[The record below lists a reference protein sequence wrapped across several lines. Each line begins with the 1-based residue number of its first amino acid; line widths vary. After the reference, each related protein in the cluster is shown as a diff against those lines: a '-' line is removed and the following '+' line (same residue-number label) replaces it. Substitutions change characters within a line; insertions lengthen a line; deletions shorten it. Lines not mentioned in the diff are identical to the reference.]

1 MADQERKREGA
12 AIRLGEDDVAY
23 LMNLLRNAAQPVATQ
38 ELIDAL
44 RRHSG
49 EVNAGADGGE

>member
-1 MADQERKREGA
+1 MADQESMREA
-12 AIRLGEDDVAY
+12 AAVHLGEDDVAY
-23 LMNLLRNAAQPVATQ
+23 VMNLLRNAAQPVATQ

-49 EVNAGADGGE
+49 ETSAAADGGE